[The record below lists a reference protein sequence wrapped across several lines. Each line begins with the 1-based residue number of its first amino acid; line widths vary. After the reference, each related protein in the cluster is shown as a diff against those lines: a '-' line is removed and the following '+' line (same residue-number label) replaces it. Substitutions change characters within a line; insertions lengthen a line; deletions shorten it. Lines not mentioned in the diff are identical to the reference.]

1 MMAMKTLM
9 RKKLGAPK
17 APLLRMM
24 STQQGK
30 SVNMIQQMK
39 EYQEALQYAVD
50 KKFPESLEKLQ
61 DSIKVV
67 E

>member
-1 MMAMKTLM
+1 
-9 RKKLGAPK
+9 
-17 APLLRMM
+17 
-24 STQQGK
+24 
-30 SVNMIQQMK
+30 MIQQMK

-61 DSIKVV
+61 ESIKVV